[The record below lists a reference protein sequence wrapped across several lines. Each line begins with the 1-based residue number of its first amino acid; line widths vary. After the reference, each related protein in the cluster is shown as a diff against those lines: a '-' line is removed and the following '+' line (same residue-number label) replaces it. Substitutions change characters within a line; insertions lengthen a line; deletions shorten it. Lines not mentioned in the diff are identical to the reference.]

1 MRNIMREY
9 SEGSIWICVACVIS
23 NIADY
28 PAMVVTG
35 WGRMFAIAFW
45 ILLMISLI
53 FKGIGSYSNTY
64 FCTHLVLYALFFFNT
79 AITGIAN
86 DLNAFGNHFFRA
98 VTIPTVVLIVA
109 MRYGYDFNSKD
120 LKRVC
125 IWYYITTSIM
135 SFPLLLFY
143 LRYSDLS
150 TSVYDYDYG
159 KNEIAILLLFSLIIG
174 TILYEPDN
182 VFTKWFK
189 YISLLFIIVDILY
202 LRCRS
207 SFLGVAFLF
216 GTLSIYS
223 NKMTQKHRIAV
234 ILGLLTV
241 TVYFLAN
248 PDSFDTFLNQIVY
261 AGRDGSNFSEVS
273 SGRDA
278 DIKLGFE
285 LFSKAPFCGVGHAGT
300 TIDCFFAS
308 AVANYGLL
316 AWPLITMALLPVIWS
331 CINLKNGKKEDLCFF
346 IIAFS
351 MFFVSLCEEQAPFGP
366 GVRCYFLWL
375 MWGILLQVNDRNRMV
390 QIVFKR

>member
-1 MRNIMREY
+1 MRNVMREY
-9 SEGSIWICVACVIS
+9 SEGSIWLCIACVIS

-28 PAMVVTG
+28 PAMVVSG
-35 WGRMFAIAFW
+35 WGRLIAIAFW
-45 ILLMISLI
+45 FLLIISLI
-53 FKGIGSYSNTY
+53 VKGVGLYGNNY
-64 FCTHLVLYALFFFNT
+64 FRAYVILYTVFCVNT
-79 AITGIAN
+79 AITGLVN
-86 DLNAFGNHFFRA
+86 DVNAFGNHFFRT

-135 SFPLLLFY
+135 SLPLFLFY

-159 KNEIAILLLFSLIIG
+159 KNEIAVLLLFSLVIG
-174 TILYEPDN
+174 CILYEPEN
-182 VFTKWFK
+182 ILKKLFK
-189 YISLLFIIVDILY
+189 YASIIFILVDMIY

-223 NKMTQKHRIAV
+223 NKMIQKLRIAV

-261 AGRDGSNFSEVS
+261 AGRDGSSFSEVS

-300 TIDCFFAS
+300 TIDCFYAS

-316 AWPLITMALLPVIWS
+316 AWPLITMALLPVVWS
-331 CINLKNGKKEDLCFF
+331 CFNLKNGKKEDLCFF
-346 IIAFS
+346 IMAFS

-375 MWGILLQVNDRNRMV
+375 MWGILLQVNNRNRITPI
-390 QIVFKR
+390 IVKR

>member
-1 MRNIMREY
+1 
-9 SEGSIWICVACVIS
+9 
-23 NIADY
+23 
-28 PAMVVTG
+28 MVVTG
-35 WGRMFAIAFW
+35 WGRLIAIAFW
-45 ILLMISLI
+45 IFLITSLI
-53 FKGIGSYSNTY
+53 FKGV
-64 FCTHLVLYALFFFNT
+64 VLYGNRYFGAYLILYAIFCVNT
-79 AITGIAN
+79 AITGLVN
-86 DLNAFGNHFFRA
+86 DVNALGNHFFRA
-98 VTIPTVVLIVA
+98 VAIPTMVFIVA
-109 MRYGYDFNSKD
+109 MRYGLNFKNKD
-120 LKRVC
+120 LKRIC

-135 SFPLLLFY
+135 SLPLFLFY

-159 KNEIAILLLFSLIIG
+159 KNEIAVLLLFSLVIG
-174 TILYEPDN
+174 CILYEPEN
-182 VFTKWFK
+182 ILKKLFK
-189 YISLLFIIVDILY
+189 YASIIFILVDMIY

-223 NKMTQKHRIAV
+223 NKMIQKLRIAV

-300 TIDCFFAS
+300 TIDCFYAS

-316 AWPLITMALLPVIWS
+316 AWPLIVMALLPVIWS

-375 MWGILLQVNDRNRMV
+375 MWGILLQVNNRNRITPI
-390 QIVFKR
+390 IVKR

>member
-1 MRNIMREY
+1 MRNVMREY
-9 SEGSIWICVACVIS
+9 SEGSIWLCIACVIS

-35 WGRMFAIAFW
+35 WGRLIAIAFW
-45 ILLMISLI
+45 ILLIISLI
-53 FKGIGSYSNTY
+53 VKGVGLYGNCY
-64 FCTHLVLYALFFFNT
+64 FRAYLILYAVFCVNT
-79 AITGIAN
+79 AITGLVN
-86 DLNAFGNHFFRA
+86 DVNAFGNHFFQV
-98 VTIPTVVLIVA
+98 VTIPTLVFIVA
-109 MRYGYDFNSKD
+109 MRYGLNFKNKD
-120 LKRVC
+120 LKRIC
-125 IWYYITTSIM
+125 IWYYVTTSIM
-135 SFPLLLFY
+135 SLPLFVFY

-150 TSVYDYDYG
+150 SSLYDYDYG
-159 KNEIAILLLFSLIIG
+159 KNEIAVLLLFSLIIG

-216 GTLSIYS
+216 GTLSVYS
-223 NKMTQKHRIAV
+223 NRMTQKIRIAV

-261 AGRDGSNFSEVS
+261 AGRDGSDFSEVS
-273 SGRDA
+273 SGRDKE
-278 DIKLGFE
+278 IKLGFE
-285 LFSKAPFCGVGHAGT
+285 LFSKAPFCGLGHAGT
-300 TIDCFFAS
+300 TIDCFYAS
-308 AVANYGLL
+308 ALANYGLL
-316 AWPLITMALLPVIWS
+316 AWPLIVMALLPVIWS

-351 MFFVSLCEEQAPFGP
+351 MFFVSLFEEQAPFGP

-375 MWGILLQVNDRNRMV
+375 MWGNLLQINNRNRIT
-390 QIVFKR
+390 QIIVKR

>member
-1 MRNIMREY
+1 MRNVMREY
-9 SEGSIWICVACVIS
+9 SEGSIWICLACVIS

-28 PAMVVTG
+28 PAMVITG
-35 WGRMFAIAFW
+35 WGRLIAIAFW
-45 ILLMISLI
+45 FLLLVSLI
-53 FKGIGSYSNTY
+53 VKGVGLYGNSFFRTY
-64 FCTHLVLYALFFFNT
+64 LILYAVFCLNT
-79 AITGIAN
+79 AITGLVN
-86 DLNAFGNHFFRA
+86 DVNAFGNHFFRA
-98 VTIPTVVLIVA
+98 VAIPTMVFIVA
-109 MRYGYDFNSKD
+109 MRYGLNFKNKD
-120 LKRVC
+120 LKRIC
-125 IWYYITTSIM
+125 IWYYVTTSIM
-135 SFPLLLFY
+135 SLPLFVFY

-159 KNEIAILLLFSLIIG
+159 KNEIAVLLLISLVIG
-174 TILYEPDN
+174 CILYEPDN
-182 VFTKWFK
+182 VLKKCFK
-189 YISLLFIIVDILY
+189 YVSLLFIIVDMLY

-216 GTLSIYS
+216 GTLSVYS
-223 NKMTQKHRIAV
+223 NRMTQKIRIAV

-261 AGRDGSNFSEVS
+261 AGRDGSDFSEVS
-273 SGRDA
+273 SGRDKE
-278 DIKLGFE
+278 IKLGFE
-285 LFSKAPFCGVGHAGT
+285 LFSKAPFCGLGHAGT
-300 TIDCFFAS
+300 TIDCFYAS
-308 AVANYGLL
+308 ALANYGLL
-316 AWPLITMALLPVIWS
+316 AWPLIVMALLPVIWS